1 MKLVEAKEK
10 FIQLWGALGSSWGIN
25 RTMAQIH
32 ALLLI
37 SQKPLSTEEIMENL
51 SVSRGNVNMNIREL
65 MNWNLVS
72 KELIPGERREFFSA
86 EKDIWEVAKRIA
98 RERKRREI
106 QPLIQSLEQ
115 LQVIEE
121 TKKNPEAQAF
131 QGTVA
136 QIQHVVSKMDHAV
149 DTMIKAEEH
158 QLFGLLVKLL
168 K

>member
-1 MKLVEAKEK
+1 M
-10 FIQLWGALGSSWGIN
+10 
-25 RTMAQIH
+25 
-32 ALLLI
+32 
-37 SQKPLSTEEIMENL
+37 
-51 SVSRGNVNMNIREL
+51 
-65 MNWNLVS
+65 
-72 KELIPGERREFFSA
+72 
-86 EKDIWEVAKRIA
+86 AKRIA

-131 QGTVA
+131 LSTVA

-158 QLFGLLVKLL
+158 QLFDLLVKLL

>member
-131 QGTVA
+131 LSTVA